1 MQPESRGYIG
11 TLGEGC
17 KRGLRGKRAAQADMF
32 TQAEVCASDK
42 VLNDVGRR
50 ETVFSSLKTRTN
62 PDIWRVPISGF
73 TEGFQEE
80 TQGSG

>member
-1 MQPESRGYIG
+1 MQPESEGYIG
-11 TLGEGC
+11 KLRLGC

-32 TQAEVCASDK
+32 TQAEFCASDK
-42 VLNDVGRR
+42 ISNDVGRR

-62 PDIWRVPISGF
+62 PDMWRVPMSGF